1 MHRSHAPQLVALFT
15 VLALLLATTA
25 YASHLHK
32 GDAGDHGIGGH
43 CDLCLQ
49 FAGTAGAPTPVTVV
63 LRTRHLVARVVPAP
77 RTDGATSHYQSRS
90 HRSRAP
96 PLLHLI

>member
-1 MHRSHAPQLVALFT
+1 MHRSHPRRLTALFA

-25 YASHLHK
+25 YVSHVHRGD
-32 GDAGDHGIGGH
+32 GDAHDIASH

-49 FAGTAGAPTPVTVV
+49 FAGAAGTPTPATAI
-63 LRTRHLVARVVPAP
+63 LRTTRVLARVALAH
-77 RTDGATSHYQSRS
+77 RTDDPTSHHQSRS

-96 PLLHLI
+96 PVLHLI

>member
-1 MHRSHAPQLVALFT
+1 MRRSLPRQLIALFA

-25 YASHLHK
+25 YVSHIHA
-32 GDAGDHGIGGH
+32 AGGKLNPRAH

-49 FAGTAGAPTPVTVV
+49 FTGTAGASTLPALISKPPLV
-63 LRTRHLVARVVPAP
+63 VARIPLAH
-77 RTDGATSHYQSRS
+77 RTDDTASHYQSRS

-96 PLLHLI
+96 PFLHVI

>member
-1 MHRSHAPQLVALFT
+1 MHRSHSRQLTALFA

-25 YASHLHK
+25 YVSHIHS
-32 GDAGDHGIGGH
+32 GDARDHNIGGH

-49 FAGTAGAPTPVTVV
+49 FAGAAGTPTPVTVI
-63 LRTRHLVARVVPAP
+63 LRTRHLVARLALAQ
-77 RTDGATSHYQSRS
+77 RTDDPASHYQSRS

-96 PLLHLI
+96 PPLHLI

>member
-25 YASHLHK
+25 NASHLHK
-32 GDAGDHGIGGH
+32 GDAGNHGIGGH

-63 LRTRHLVARVVPAP
+63 LRTRHLVARVVLAA
-77 RTDGATSHYQSRS
+77 RTGAASHYQSRS

-96 PLLHLI
+96 PLVHLI

>member
-1 MHRSHAPQLVALFT
+1 MHRSHSRPLIALLT

-25 YASHLHK
+25 YVSHIHR
-32 GDAGDHGIGGH
+32 GDAADRNSGGH

-49 FAGTAGAPTPVTVV
+49 FAGTAGTPTPVTVV
-63 LRTRHLVARVVPAP
+63 LRTRHLVARVVLAQ
-77 RTDGATSHYQSRS
+77 RTDEPTSRYQSRS

>member
-1 MHRSHAPQLVALFT
+1 MHRSHTRQLTALFA
-15 VLALLLATTA
+15 VLALLLASTA
-25 YASHLHK
+25 YVSHLHS
-32 GDAGDHGIGGH
+32 GDAGDHNIGGH

-49 FAGTAGAPTPVTVV
+49 FAGAAGTPTPVTVI
-63 LRTRHLVARVVPAP
+63 LRTRHIVARVALAP
-77 RTDGATSHYQSRS
+77 RADDPASHYQSRS

>member
-1 MHRSHAPQLVALFT
+1 MHRSHARQLVALFT

-25 YASHLHK
+25 YTSHLHK
-32 GDAGDHGIGGH
+32 GDAGNHGIGGH

-49 FAGTAGAPTPVTVV
+49 LAGSASAPTPVTVV
-63 LRTRHLVARVVPAP
+63 PRTMPFVAHVALPP
-77 RTDGATSHYQSRS
+77 RTDGATSHYQPRS